1 MSWCPDP
8 PGRVES
14 KYKLRLSLEIAGRS
28 VSQFNKLAHAEL
40 IVVPRLTGGLHG
52 PNLSPAVAGI
62 AEATIASAAA
72 VTSIDAFMTSLPV
85 RYSGKPE
92 RWTADPL
99 TPNKKNS

>member
-1 MSWCPDP
+1 L
-8 PGRVES
+8 ES
-14 KYKLRLSLEIAGRS
+14 KYKLKLSLEMAGRS
-28 VSQFNKLAHAEL
+28 VSHVKLAHFEL
-40 IVVPRLTGGLHG
+40 IVDPRLTGFPQG

-99 TPNKKNS
+99 TPNKKTQWMGWDV